1 MTFNYGPVKLSLTSK
16 KLPQRKSRG
25 KSFRARKRNATLALP
40 WKSKLSTNRDRIK
53 VDGEEDEE
61 YWNWREKVWS
71 LRKAKTQ
78 SAMES
83 KISSFHPNHKALR
96 VDSAGNPAP
105 PPPPPFTGN
114 FLFIPPLTTPKSPTP
129 PIIYNILYIQFKPI
143 KISKKKKKL
152 QKIWN

>member
-1 MTFNYGPVKLSLTSK
+1 
-16 KLPQRKSRG
+16 
-25 KSFRARKRNATLALP
+25 
-40 WKSKLSTNRDRIK
+40 
-53 VDGEEDEE
+53 
-61 YWNWREKVWS
+61 
-71 LRKAKTQ
+71 
-78 SAMES
+78 MES

-143 KISKKKKKL
+143 KISKKKKKIAKDMKLITLKHL
-152 QKIWN
+152 QGVESGFKLPSRAVFVLPWLDGCCAVYGRVRLFYATASYCLQVW